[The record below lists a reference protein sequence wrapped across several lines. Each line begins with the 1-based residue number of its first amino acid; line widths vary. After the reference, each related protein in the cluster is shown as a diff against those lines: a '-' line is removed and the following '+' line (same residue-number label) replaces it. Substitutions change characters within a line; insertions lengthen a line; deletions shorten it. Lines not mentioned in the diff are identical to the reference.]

1 MRGATHAFVG
11 AAAGVAIAPD
21 QPLVWLA
28 GLVGGLLPDIDH
40 AQSIINKFFPP
51 GLIVALMLSH
61 RGITHT
67 ALATG
72 GVLLAGTKLLP
83 EPVAVALA
91 ASYSLHLMCDMT
103 TVQGVPLLYPI
114 RYNLRLL
121 PRWIAA
127 TFGVWFEI
135 AVLVVSLLV
144 MLYVWNV
151 IRFNL

>member
-1 MRGATHAFVG
+1 MRGTTHAIAG
-11 AAAGVAIAPD
+11 LAAGVAIAPD

-40 AQSIINKFFPP
+40 AKSIINRFFPP

-67 ALATG
+67 ALATA
-72 GVLLAGTKLLP
+72 GVIGAGSRLLP

-91 ASYSLHLMCDMT
+91 AGYSLHLVADMT
-103 TVQGVPLLYPI
+103 TVQGIPLLYPF

-121 PRWIAA
+121 PKFLASW
-127 TFGVWFEI
+127 FGFWLEV
-135 AVLVVSLLV
+135 AVMIISLLV
-144 MLYVWNV
+144 ILYVTNV

>member
-1 MRGATHAFVG
+1 MKGTTHAFVG
-11 AAAGVAIAPD
+11 LAAGVAIAPD
-21 QPLVWLA
+21 QPLIWLV
-28 GLVGGLLPDIDH
+28 GVIGGLLPDIDH
-40 AQSIINKFFPP
+40 ARSIINKFFPP

-72 GVLLAGTKLLP
+72 GVMLAGTKLLP

-103 TVQGVPLLYPI
+103 TVQGVPLLYPF

-121 PRWIAA
+121 PRWLAA
-127 TFGVWFEI
+127 MFGVWFEV

-144 MLYVWNV
+144 ILYVLNV
-151 IRFNL
+151 IQFTF